1 MQFRQIYF
9 LMELEELDAD
19 VVKRTSLK
27 FVNYFWNIIYQH
39 LKFLIFPKLFNV
51 SKTTYMLIDTHFH
64 LRKPLKFVETIFF
77 FFLFTT
83 HIFIFHLSMWSHSK
97 TSFFVCVCVCVCVFV
112 LWFDKHPVC
121 LVLLLQGKFSF
132 GAKWSTNIITT
143 LKPFFV
149 MPLCLLFSSV
159 NVGLNSFVVFWT

>member
-9 LMELEELDAD
+9 LVELEELDAD

-97 TSFFVCVCVCVCVFV
+97 TSFFVCVCVQLCVCFMVWQAPSLSCPPFTRKIFFWGQMVHKHHHNTKTIFCNATLSIVF
-112 LWFDKHPVC
+112 KC
-121 LVLLLQGKFSF
+121 KCRT
-132 GAKWSTNIITT
+132 K
-143 LKPFFV
+143 
-149 MPLCLLFSSV
+149 
-159 NVGLNSFVVFWT
+159 

>member
-9 LMELEELDAD
+9 LVELEELDAD
-19 VVKRTSLK
+19 VVKRWSLK

-39 LKFLIFPKLFNV
+39 LKLLIFPKLFNV

-97 TSFFVCVCVCVCVFV
+97 TSFFVCVCVCVCLFYGLTSTQFV
-112 LWFDKHPVC
+112 LSSFYKENF
-121 LVLLLQGKFSF
+121 LLGPNGPQ
-132 GAKWSTNIITT
+132 T
-143 LKPFFV
+143 
-149 MPLCLLFSSV
+149 SSQH
-159 NVGLNSFVVFWT
+159 